1 MWIYLR
7 VLWLISL
14 FPVSQGWNQDVSRAP
29 FLSGSSGEE
38 SASMLIQIVGRN
50 QFLVAIGLG
59 FPPQLLDVSRS
70 LSDTCCIPCLG
81 APSIVKPAILMRLVF
96 LSSLPLLLLAREQSL
111 LLRAHVF
118 RLVPFRQSRIIS
130 LFVVFCFFLWLITSI
145 TSSKSLC
152 PVTSPIRAAGI
163 RTWTSLGSHSA
174 STLSVVLSF

>member
-1 MWIYLR
+1 
-7 VLWLISL
+7 
-14 FPVSQGWNQDVSRAP
+14 
-29 FLSGSSGEE
+29 
-38 SASMLIQIVGRN
+38 MLIQIVGRN

-59 FPPQLLDVSRS
+59 FPSPQFLDVSRS

-130 LFVVFCFFLWLITSI
+130 LFVVFFFFY
-145 TSSKSLC
+145 
-152 PVTSPIRAAGI
+152 G
-163 RTWTSLGSHSA
+163 
-174 STLSVVLSF
+174 